1 MSMIRTWRW
10 DSSWHGSYAA
20 VWWVIHSF
28 QFCFILLNLVCS
40 HQCSRPTV
48 YVLGTKRDA
57 KKCRAGTFPC
67 WGQLPSRSALS
78 FFPPCTVPWKPG
90 LDGPQHRDPGPL
102 ALHCLAGEVWQ
113 EMGGQEGAV
122 GYLLPTSLLS
132 CRLLSVVASVQVP
145 FCIQPFPRADPDVP
159 SSSPLCPSSKCPP
172 TVFLSSDAA
181 PPLLF
186 P

>member
-122 GYLLPTSLLS
+122 GVLTPHLPPELPAPVSGSFCSGTLLHTAFPLS
-132 CRLLSVVASVQVP
+132 RSWG
-145 FCIQPFPRADPDVP
+145 
-159 SSSPLCPSSKCPP
+159 
-172 TVFLSSDAA
+172 
-181 PPLLF
+181 PLLF
-186 P
+186 PFMP